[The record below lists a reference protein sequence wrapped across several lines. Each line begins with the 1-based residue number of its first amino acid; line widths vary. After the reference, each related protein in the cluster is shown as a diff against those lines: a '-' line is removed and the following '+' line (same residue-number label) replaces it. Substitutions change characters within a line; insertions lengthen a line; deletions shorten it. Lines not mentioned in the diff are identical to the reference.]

1 MKITKPIF
9 LINEQ
14 ICKKNIRL
22 MAEKARKKHLEFRP
36 HFKTHQSAEIGEWF
50 REAGVSKI
58 TVSSVSMA
66 IYFADHGWEDIL
78 IAFPVNIL
86 EIDEINKLAQEIK
99 LFLTVESIGAV
110 QFLEENMDSKAS
122 VYIKTDTG
130 YHRTGILPTEIN
142 QIDEILNI
150 VSSSAN
156 LNLTGFLAHSGNT
169 YEANS
174 KREIIDIH
182 EESIRQ
188 LSELKSRYIRY
199 FPELRV
205 SIGDTPSCSLAEN
218 FGDIDEIR
226 PGNYVFYDV
235 MQYFL
240 GACSME
246 DIAVAIACPV
256 VAKHTDRMEIVLYGG
271 AVHLSK
277 ESVIDNKGKE
287 IFGLPV
293 KINDLGWSKPLSYSY
308 VSRLSQEHGILQ
320 TRPDVFDSIQ
330 IGDIIGVL
338 PVHSCLAANL
348 AKQYFSFGGKEISKM

>member
-1 MKITKPIF
+1 
-9 LINEQ
+9 
-14 ICKKNIRL
+14 
-22 MAEKARKKHLEFRP
+22 MAEKARKKHLQFRP

-66 IYFADHGWEDIL
+66 IYFADQNWKDIL

-86 EIDEINKLAQEIK
+86 EIDEINKLSRNIT
-99 LFLTVESIGAV
+99 LHLTVESVEAV
-110 QFLEENMDSKAS
+110 HCLKENLVSKIN
-122 VYIKTDTG
+122 VYIKIDTG
-130 YHRTGILPTEIN
+130 YHRTGILPPEVFK
-142 QIDEILNI
+142 IDEILNI
-150 VSSSAN
+150 ISASRN
-156 LNLTGFLAHSGNT
+156 LNLSGFLAHSGNT
-169 YEANS
+169 YNANS
-174 KREIIDIH
+174 EKEIIEIH
-182 EESIRQ
+182 RNSTRQ
-188 LSELKSRYIRY
+188 LSELKSRYISN
-199 FPELRV
+199 FPGLRI

-226 PGNYVFYDV
+226 PGNFVFYDV

-240 GACSME
+240 GSCSME

-256 VAKHTDRMEIVLYGG
+256 VAKHADRMEIVLYGG

-277 ESVIDNKGKE
+277 ESGTDDKGKE

-293 KINDLGWSKPLSYSY
+293 KINDSGWSKPLLYSY
-308 VSRLSQEHGILQ
+308 VSRISQEHGILQ
-320 TRPDVFDSIQ
+320 TRPEVFGSIQ

-348 AKQYFSFGGKEISKM
+348 AKQYFGFDGKEISKM